1 MGKEFERTLLQ
12 RRYTCRRMRYIQVTE
27 YESTGMNE
35 LLIRADELLLSGR
48 SQTQKTAK
56 RM

>member
-12 RRYTCRRMRYIQVTE
+12 RRCTCRRMRYIQVME

-48 SQTQKTAK
+48 SQTQKTVK